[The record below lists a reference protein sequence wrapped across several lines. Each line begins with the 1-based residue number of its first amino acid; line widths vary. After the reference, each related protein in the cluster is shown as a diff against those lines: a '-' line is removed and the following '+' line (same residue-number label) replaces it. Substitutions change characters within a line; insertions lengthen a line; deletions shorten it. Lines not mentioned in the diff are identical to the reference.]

1 MKLIGKDTRYLK
13 TCRNTNENAK
23 VSQRTG
29 NAKETQAA
37 ACGRIASGNLLVCF
51 RYPSGDSGNNLPRG
65 GGPAKCIKEYKGK
78 LRNTK
83 EYPGIPR
90 NTRNT
95 KEYQGILKNTKEY

>member
-29 NAKETQAA
+29 NARKHRRRPVAELLT
-37 ACGRIASGNLLVCF
+37 GTFRFASGI
-51 RYPSGDSGNNLPRG
+51 LPAIPETICPGG

-78 LRNTK
+78 LRSTK
-83 EYPGIPR
+83 EYEGILRNTKKYQGIQGIPR
-90 NTRNT
+90 HT
-95 KEYQGILKNTKEY
+95 KEY

>member
-29 NAKETQAA
+29 NAKEAQAA
-37 ACGRIASGNLLVCF
+37 ACGRIASRNLLVCF

-65 GGPAKCIKEYKGK
+65 RGGVQQSV

-83 EYPGIPR
+83 E
-90 NTRNT
+90 N
-95 KEYQGILKNTKEY
+95 

>member
-29 NAKETQAA
+29 NAKEAQAA
-37 ACGRIASGNLLVCF
+37 ACGRIASGNLPVCF

-65 GGPAKCIKEYKGK
+65 EGGPAKCIKEYKGI
-78 LRNTK
+78 
-83 EYPGIPR
+83 PGIPR
-90 NTRNT
+90 NT
-95 KEYQGILKNTKEY
+95 KEDQGIRGISRNAKEHKVY

>member
-29 NAKETQAA
+29 NAKEAQAA
-37 ACGRIASGNLLVCF
+37 ACGRIASGNLPVCF

-65 GGPAKCIKEYKGK
+65 GGPAKCIKEYNGK
-78 LRNTK
+78 LRNTQ
-83 EYPGIPR
+83 EYQGIQGIPR
-90 NTRNT
+90 NT
-95 KEYQGILKNTKEY
+95 KEY

>member
-29 NAKETQAA
+29 NAKEAQAA
-37 ACGRIASGNLLVCF
+37 ACGRIASGNLPVCF

-65 GGPAKCIKEYKGK
+65 GGPAKCIKEYKRK
-78 LRNTK
+78 LRSTK
-83 EYPGIPR
+83 GYEGTLG
-90 NTRNT
+90 NTRMGARLV
-95 KEYQGILKNTKEY
+95 KSEFDL